1 MGPCGGQTG
10 TRGIPLGK
18 WDSPWRP
25 ASAASLACSLRLAG
39 FPRALQQT
47 PTEVRSPART
57 GCSSPPPLSPLL
69 ESIILSMLLRT
80 GPFFPYVTPYSL
92 CRKVHEHGSPVPAT
106 TACPAPRRRPIMVDT
121 AREGGEGGAPS
132 YHLWHLSADSR
143 RAAGTSARAEAP
155 GGQEQR
161 DKEKGERGGRKE
173 KRGGTRLSPLRRR
186 AAEGLEP
193 EFPEPRTRH
202 WCLSRQVALY
212 VVGDGKGRR
221 TRDEDSWTV
230 EQGRHRPW
238 GRARAGAGAGAG
250 GRSGGRSRGRS
261 GRTELPERLDPL

>member
-1 MGPCGGQTG
+1 MEVKLGRVEFPWASG
-10 TRGIPLGK
+10 TRR
-18 WDSPWRP
+18 WRP
-25 ASAASLACSLRLAG
+25 ASAASLACSLCLAG

-57 GCSSPPPLSPLL
+57 GCSSPPPLAPLL

-261 GRTELPERLDPL
+261 GRTALPESLDPL

>member
-1 MGPCGGQTG
+1 MWRSNWDAWNSPGQVGLAMASRLRGFARLLPLPGRGP
-10 TRGIPLGK
+10 
-18 WDSPWRP
+18 SRP
-25 ASAASLACSLRLAG
+25 S
-39 FPRALQQT
+39 QT

-132 YHLWHLSADSR
+132 SHLWHLSADSR

-155 GGQEQR
+155 GGQSAGSLSHPLPLKAEERR

-173 KRGGTRLSPLRRR
+173 KRVVRVSLLCDDGQQRVSSLSSQSLAHGTGVCHVRWLCM
-186 AAEGLEP
+186 
-193 EFPEPRTRH
+193 
-202 WCLSRQVALY
+202 W
-212 VVGDGKGRR
+212 
-221 TRDEDSWTV
+221 
-230 EQGRHRPW
+230 
-238 GRARAGAGAGAG
+238 
-250 GRSGGRSRGRS
+250 
-261 GRTELPERLDPL
+261 